1 LQTKGKDEIF
11 QDLENLEKLNEAL
24 FETDNKLNK

>member
-11 QDLENLEKLNEAL
+11 QDLENLGKLYEAL